1 MEYEFTQQDV
11 QQDARIIERL
21 EARIKELEADQ
32 KAISAILD
40 AEAIEHSGSSQAGRV
55 AKLAENY
62 RNRGRMLVQKQLRV
76 REQEHGIKMLEAAF
90 DSTNDVMRRACS
102 RALKAEAALKQI
114 AFDADRHGI
123 GGDAITIDLLTAGAG
138 AIT

>member
-1 MEYEFTQQDV
+1 MTYEFTHHDAV
-11 QQDARIIERL
+11 QDAQIIERL
-21 EARIKELEADQ
+21 EARVKELEADQ

-40 AEAIEHSGSSQAGRV
+40 AEAIEHSGSNQVGRV
-55 AKLAENY
+55 AKLAENH

-76 REQEHGIKMLEAAF
+76 RELERSY
-90 DSTNDVMRRACS
+90 DDMRDIRYTDLR

-114 AFDADRHGI
+114 AFDADRRGI

>member
-1 MEYEFTQQDV
+1 MDYEFTQQDAL
-11 QQDARIIERL
+11 QDAQIIERL
-21 EARIKELEADQ
+21 EARIKELEADK

-40 AEAIEHSGSSQAGRV
+40 AEAIDHSGSNQAGRV

-62 RNRGRMLVQKQLRV
+62 RNRGRMLVQKQLRI
-76 REQEHGIKMLEAAF
+76 RELERCF
-90 DSTNDVMRRACS
+90 DDMKELRNTAGS
-102 RALKAEAALKQI
+102 RALKAEAALQRI
-114 AFDADRHGI
+114 ACDADQRGI

>member
-1 MEYEFTQQDV
+1 MDYEFTQQDV

-21 EARIKELEADQ
+21 EARVKELEADQ

-40 AEAIEHSGSSQAGRV
+40 AEAIEHSGSNQVGRV
-55 AKLAENY
+55 AKLAENH

-76 REQEHGIKMLEAAF
+76 RELERCYDDMLELRNTA
-90 DSTNDVMRRACS
+90 VR
-102 RALKAEAALKQI
+102 RALKAEAVLNRI
-114 AFDADRHGI
+114 AFDADQRGI

-138 AIT
+138 SIT

>member
-1 MEYEFTQQDV
+1 MTNELIK
-11 QQDARIIERL
+11 QDARVIEQL
-21 EARIKELEADQ
+21 QARIKALEADQ
-32 KAISAILD
+32 KAISAILNG
-40 AEAIEHSGSSQAGRV
+40 EAIEHSGFSSQAGRV

-76 REQEHGIKMLEAAF
+76 RELERYHDDMLELRNTA
-90 DSTNDVMRRACS
+90 VR

-114 AFDADRHGI
+114 AFDADRRGI
-123 GGDAITIDLLTAGAG
+123 GGDAISIDMLTAGAG